1 MRFDVLTLFPDMFQ
15 GPFDESIIRRGQDKG
30 LVSIALHQIRDFA
43 KDRHRTV
50 DDAPY
55 GGGAGMLM
63 KPEPLADCIEH
74 AQQQNPGATVVLT
87 TPQGKRL
94 NHQLACELSTKS
106 GVIIICGRY
115 EGVDDRI
122 REQYVD
128 HELSLGDYVLSG
140 GELAAMVIIDTLTR
154 LIPGVLGSDESALTD
169 SFSDG
174 LLEYPQFTRPP
185 LFQEMAVPDVL
196 LSGNHAEIAR
206 WRREQALKRTFEQ
219 RPDLFKEA
227 TLSASD
233 RTFLRSLEAS
243 NNDVG

>member
-1 MRFDVLTLFPDMFQ
+1 MRFDILTLFPDMFR

-30 LVSIALHQIRDFA
+30 LITITLHQIRDYA
-43 KDRHRTV
+43 LDRHQTV

-63 KPEPLADCIEH
+63 KPEPLAAAIE
-74 AQQQNPGATVVLT
+74 AVRLLNPEAHVLLT

-94 NHQLACELSTKS
+94 NHQLARELSCHS
-106 GVIIICGRY
+106 GLILICGRY
-115 EGVDDRI
+115 EGIDDRV
-122 REQYVD
+122 RQRYVD
-128 HELSLGDYVLSG
+128 YELSLGDYVLSG
-140 GELAAMVIIDTLTR
+140 GELAAMVVVDTVTR

-185 LFQEMAVPDVL
+185 VFMDMPVPDVL

-206 WRREQALKRTFEQ
+206 WRREQALKRTVEE
-219 RPDLFKEA
+219 RPDLLTA
-227 TLSASD
+227 AGLTARDQL
-233 RTFLRSLEAS
+233 FLRSLEVA
-243 NNDVG
+243 DVN

>member
-30 LVSIALHQIRDFA
+30 LVSIFLHQIRDFA
-43 KDRHRTV
+43 TDRHRTV

-63 KPEPLADCIEH
+63 KPEPLATCIEH
-74 AQQQNPGATVVLT
+74 AQQINPGAAVVLT

-94 NHQLACELSTKS
+94 NHQLAYEFSTLP
-106 GVIIICGRY
+106 GLIIICGRY

-122 REQYVD
+122 RKRYVD

-140 GELAAMVIIDTLTR
+140 GELAAMVIVDTVTR
-154 LIPGVLGSDESALTD
+154 LIPGVLGSNESALTD
-169 SFSDG
+169 SFGDG

-219 RPDLFKEA
+219 RPDLLTEA
-227 TLSASD
+227 ALSASD
-233 RTFLRSLEAS
+233 RFFIRSLEANS
-243 NNDVG
+243 NVG